1 MTQMDT
7 LEEDLLLEEAA
18 RWYARLGAPDCSA
31 AERGQFHLW
40 CESSPLHVE
49 ACARLQHTVDALDRL
64 VTHDPQLQA
73 LSDQAYA
80 MGRADSDG
88 LAQRRHRRWAV
99 PAALAASLVMVLAG
113 LQMVSRLIWP
123 PSHPVAYENT
133 SVQQRRISLEDG
145 SVVHMD
151 VNSRITVLIGPKQ
164 RQIELL
170 AGRVLF
176 EVTHDPKRPFSVIAG
191 NARTTDLGTRFQ
203 VDRTHEDV
211 VVTLA
216 EGAVVVD
223 STLPAQHWQEHLS
236 PGEQLAVSSNTSSH
250 RKQVIDPLATTS
262 WSRGRLVF
270 RATPLARAV
279 EEMNRYAAKK
289 LRIADPSLAGLT
301 VSGNFVAGN
310 SELAASAFA
319 AVLPIHVVDGG
330 SEITLF
336 PGRADSSP

>member
-1 MTQMDT
+1 MSQMDAR
-7 LEEDLLLEEAA
+7 DMDSLLEEAA
-18 RWYARLGAPDCSA
+18 RWYARLGSPHCSP
-31 AERGQFHLW
+31 AERTQFDLW
-40 CESSPLHVE
+40 RASSPSHIE
-49 ACARLQHTVDALDRL
+49 ACARVQGAADAVERL
-64 VTHDPQLQA
+64 VSHDPRLLA

-80 MGRADSDG
+80 MARAGTDPHSHK
-88 LAQRRHRRWAV
+88 QRRWAL
-99 PAALAASLVMVLAG
+99 PAALAASLGLALVG
-113 LQMVSRLIWP
+113 LKFGSQLLP
-123 PSHPVAYENT
+123 QPLHPVVYENS
-133 SVQQRRISLEDG
+133 SVGKITLEDG
-145 SVVHMD
+145 SIVHMD
-151 VNSRITVLIGPKQ
+151 VNSRISVLMSTKR
-164 RQIELL
+164 RQVELL
-170 AGRVLF
+170 AGRAFF
-176 EVTHDPKRPFSVIAG
+176 EVTHDASRPFAVIAG

-203 VDRTHEDV
+203 VDRTQEGV

-223 STLPAQHWQEHLS
+223 SMLSAQHWQEHLS

-250 RKQVIDPLATTS
+250 RKQVVDPLAETS

-270 RATPLARAV
+270 RATPLVRAV
-279 EEMNRYAAKK
+279 EEVNHYAPKK
-289 LRIADPSLAGLT
+289 LRISDPSLAGLS

>member
-1 MTQMDT
+1 MDT

-80 MGRADSDG
+80 MGSADSDG

-151 VNSRITVLIGPKQ
+151 VNSRITVLISRKQ

-176 EVTHDPKRPFSVIAG
+176 EVTHDPERPFSVIAG

-203 VDRTHEDV
+203 VDRTREGV
-211 VVTLA
+211 VVTLE
-216 EGAVVVD
+216 EGSVVVD
-223 STLPAQHWQEHLS
+223 SALSERWREQLS
-236 PGEQLAVSSNTSSH
+236 PGEQLAVSSNAAS
-250 RKQVIDPLATTS
+250 RVRRAVDPFAATS

-270 RATPLARAV
+270 RATPLAQAV
-279 EEMNRYAAKK
+279 EEVNRYTAKK
-289 LRIADPSLAGLT
+289 LRVGDPSLAELT
-301 VSGNFVAGN
+301 VSGTVVAGN
-310 SELAASAFA
+310 GTLAASAFA
-319 AVLPIHVVDGG
+319 AVLPIHVVDSGG
-330 SEITLF
+330 EAILV
-336 PGRADSSP
+336 PGRADGSP

>member
-1 MTQMDT
+1 VQG
-7 LEEDLLLEEAA
+7 AA
-18 RWYARLGAPDCSA
+18 DA
-31 AERGQFHLW
+31 
-40 CESSPLHVE
+40 VE
-49 ACARLQHTVDALDRL
+49 RL
-64 VTHDPQLQA
+64 VSQDPRLLA

-80 MGRADSDG
+80 MARAGTDPHTRK
-88 LAQRRHRRWAV
+88 QRRWAQ
-99 PAALAASLVMVLAG
+99 PAALAASLVIALVG
-113 LQMVSRLIWP
+113 LKFGSRLIP
-123 PSHPVAYENT
+123 QPLHPVVYENS
-133 SVQQRRISLEDG
+133 SVEKITLEDG
-145 SVVHMD
+145 SIVHMD
-151 VNSRITVLIGPKQ
+151 VNSRISVLMGTKR
-164 RQIELL
+164 RQVELL
-170 AGRVLF
+170 AGRALF
-176 EVTHDPKRPFSVIAG
+176 EVTHDASRPFSVIAG
-191 NARTTDLGTRFQ
+191 NARTTDLGTRFE
-203 VDRTHEDV
+203 VDRTHEGV

-250 RKQVIDPLATTS
+250 RKQVVDPLAATS

-279 EEMNRYAAKK
+279 EEVNRYAAKK

>member
-1 MTQMDT
+1 MTEMDARDT
-7 LEEDLLLEEAA
+7 DSLLEEAA
-18 RWYARLGAPDCSA
+18 RWYARLAAPDCSP
-31 AERGQFHLW
+31 AERTQFDLW
-40 CESSPLHVE
+40 HASSPSHIE
-49 ACARLQHTVDALDRL
+49 ACARVQGAADAVERL
-64 VTHDPQLQA
+64 VSQDPRLLA

-80 MGRADSDG
+80 MARAGTDPRSRE
-88 LAQRRHRRWAV
+88 QRRWALPV
-99 PAALAASLVMVLAG
+99 ALAASLVIALVG
-113 LQMVSRLIWP
+113 LKFGSRLIRQP
-123 PSHPVAYENT
+123 LHPVVYENS
-133 SVQQRRISLEDG
+133 SVGKITLEDG
-145 SVVHMD
+145 SIVHMD
-151 VNSRITVLIGPKQ
+151 VNSRISVLMSTER
-164 RQIELL
+164 RQVELL
-170 AGRVLF
+170 AGRALF
-176 EVTHDPKRPFSVIAG
+176 EVTHDASRPFSVIAG
-191 NARTTDLGTRFQ
+191 NARTTDLGTQFQ
-203 VDRTHEDV
+203 VDRTHEGV

-223 STLPAQHWQEHLS
+223 STLAAQHWQEHLS

-279 EEMNRYAAKK
+279 EEVNRYAAKK
-289 LRIADPSLAGLT
+289 LRIADPGVAGLS

-319 AVLPIHVVDGG
+319 AVLPIHVIDGG